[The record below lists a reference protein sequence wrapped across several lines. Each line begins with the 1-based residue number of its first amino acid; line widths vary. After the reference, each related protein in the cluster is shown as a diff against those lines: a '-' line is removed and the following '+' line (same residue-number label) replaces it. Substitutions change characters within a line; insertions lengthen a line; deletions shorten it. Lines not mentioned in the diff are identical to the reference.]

1 MLNKEALEDM
11 PRKNISKW
19 RMVMFTF
26 QGRGIG
32 VTHPGKPPSNSFQP
46 TAKPS
51 NCYNRYTAT
60 IKCIF
65 KMVKSFRRISVRE
78 MSMMGHSLS
87 EEILAVE
94 LSFSFSESDHWLCL
108 SLTH

>member
-1 MLNKEALEDM
+1 MIRLGSDKNAAALVLNKEAPEDM

-51 NCYNRYTAT
+51 NCLQQIYSNH
-60 IKCIF
+60 
-65 KMVKSFRRISVRE
+65 KMY
-78 MSMMGHSLS
+78 L
-87 EEILAVE
+87 
-94 LSFSFSESDHWLCL
+94 
-108 SLTH
+108 